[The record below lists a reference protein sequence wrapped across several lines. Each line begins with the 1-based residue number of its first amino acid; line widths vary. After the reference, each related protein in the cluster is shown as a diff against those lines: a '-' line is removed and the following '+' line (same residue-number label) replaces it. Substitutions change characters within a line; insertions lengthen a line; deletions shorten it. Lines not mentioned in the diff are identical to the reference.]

1 MDAKLIEEIE
11 RLERLRELNHPVRE
25 EEIEMV
31 RNAQMELKKHLTD
44 TPLRV
49 DSVRLILAMA

>member
-1 MDAKLIEEIE
+1 MH
-11 RLERLRELNHPVRE
+11 HPVRE

-31 RNAQMELKKHLTD
+31 RSAQVELKKYLAD
-44 TPLRV
+44 TPLRI

>member
-1 MDAKLIEEIE
+1 MNEELAADIE
-11 RLERLRELNHPVRE
+11 RLIRLKEMHHPVRE

-31 RNAQMELKKHLTD
+31 RSAQVELKKYLAD
-44 TPLRV
+44 TPLRI